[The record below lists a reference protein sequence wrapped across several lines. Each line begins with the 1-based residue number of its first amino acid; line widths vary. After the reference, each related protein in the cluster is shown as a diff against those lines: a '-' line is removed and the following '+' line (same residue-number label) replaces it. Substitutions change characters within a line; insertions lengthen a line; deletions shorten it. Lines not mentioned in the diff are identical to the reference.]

1 MSLSNWQDRNDW
13 AVRENGAVVVGWWW
27 WKEKAREEG
36 EENLPFEIITVN
48 VYFMFH
54 IYGNA
59 VYLNYCTSVIMFKL
73 FHALTL
79 LKRVTET
86 SENK

>member
-1 MSLSNWQDRNDW
+1 MIEMTEQLERMVLLLLVDGD
-13 AVRENGAVVVGWWW
+13 G
-27 WKEKAREEG
+27 KKKREEG

>member
-1 MSLSNWQDRNDW
+1 MTEQLESN
-13 AVRENGAVVVGWWW
+13 GGG
-27 WKEKAREEG
+27 G

-59 VYLNYCTSVIMFKL
+59 MYLNYCTSVIMFKL

-79 LKRVTET
+79 LKRAAAE
-86 SENK
+86 

>member
-1 MSLSNWQDRNDW
+1 MTEQL
-13 AVRENGAVVVGWWW
+13 EGGMVVGD
-27 WKEKAREEG
+27 

-73 FHALTL
+73 FHAFTL
-79 LKRVTET
+79 LKRVTE
-86 SENK
+86 

>member
-1 MSLSNWQDRNDW
+1 MGD
-13 AVRENGAVVVGWWW
+13 
-27 WKEKAREEG
+27 

-79 LKRVTET
+79 LKRAADE
-86 SENK
+86 